1 MKTIFKSL
9 MGSRLYG
16 CSVAGSDYDNKGIFL
31 ETLSELLDK
40 KPNVNRAN
48 PKYDTEEEFYCFS
61 YFMKLLQSGNTIPV
75 EMLFIPETYWTESS
89 EQWEELVSNRNKLLS
104 SDIYPFIAY
113 AKTQAEKYGF
123 KGEKLT
129 TIKNATLIVNKGLT
143 FNQICEYLKDAPG
156 IEFNTE
162 ITRSNK
168 PIKHIVICGKSFGET
183 TAQSLWLPPLNKMLE
198 TYGKRAQ
205 EAADGTD
212 LKAQYHSVR
221 LMNEAVE
228 LFTTGFITFPRPE
241 ASLLLD
247 IRNGKLDKEQLTQLI
262 DSKYTEVLSAQETTI
277 LQEKPDEALFTSYVH
292 KFQTDYIKEELNK

>member
-16 CSVAGSDYDNKGIFL
+16 CNVSGSDYDNKGVFL
-31 ETLSELLDK
+31 ESLSELLDK
-40 KPNVNRAN
+40 KPNVNRLN
-48 PKYDTEEEFYCFS
+48 PSINTEEEFYCFS
-61 YFMKLLQSGNTIPV
+61 YFMKLLSFGNTIPV
-75 EMLFIPETYWTESS
+75 EMLFIPENYWLESS
-89 EQWEELVSNRNKLLS
+89 KQWEELVSNRNNLIS

-123 KGEKLT
+123 KGEKLNT
-129 TIKNATLIVNKGLT
+129 LTEAIKISNTGLS
-143 FNQICEYLKDAPG
+143 FDKVCEYLKDKPG

-168 PIKHIVICGKSFGET
+168 PIRHIVICGKSFGET
-183 TAQSLWLPPLNKMLE
+183 TKQELWLPPLNEMSE

-205 EAADGTD
+205 EAADGVD
-212 LKAQYHSVR
+212 LKAQYHSIR
-221 LMNEAVE
+221 LMSEAIE

-247 IRNGKLDKEQLTQLI
+247 IRNGKLDKEELTQLI
-262 DSKYTEVLSAQETTI
+262 DSKYVEVLAAQETSI
-277 LQEKPDEALFTSYVH
+277 LQVKNETLFTSYVH
-292 KFQTDYIKEELNK
+292 KFQTEYIKGELI